1 MKAGYVGVG
10 NKNFPDTSS
19 EIGRRLKKIDQLS
32 DSKGTGNS
40 YRRSCLINRY
50 DRTGRATRVE
60 QQPRKKR
67 MKQRIG
73 GKKDRR
79 KEGKEWTNC
88 LHLKRS
94 DQLVP
99 DRQKL
104 LACR

>member
-1 MKAGYVGVG
+1 MKAGYVDVG

-50 DRTGRATRVE
+50 DRMLRATRVE

-73 GKKDRR
+73 EKKTGER
-79 KEGKEWTNC
+79 KEKNG
-88 LHLKRS
+88 
-94 DQLVP
+94 P
-99 DRQKL
+99 I
-104 LACR
+104 ACT